1 MTEVPTM
8 DTARNARNTQ
18 VTLGTAAQA
27 ETPHR
32 DRGPEA
38 IRVGKKHNPRLEP
51 ENFLKQGESD
61 AP

>member
-1 MTEVPTM
+1 M

>member
-1 MTEVPTM
+1 M

-18 VTLGTAAQA
+18 VTLGTAAEAQ
-27 ETPHR
+27 TPHM
-32 DRGPEA
+32 DRGPKI

-51 ENFLKQGESD
+51 EDLLKQGETD